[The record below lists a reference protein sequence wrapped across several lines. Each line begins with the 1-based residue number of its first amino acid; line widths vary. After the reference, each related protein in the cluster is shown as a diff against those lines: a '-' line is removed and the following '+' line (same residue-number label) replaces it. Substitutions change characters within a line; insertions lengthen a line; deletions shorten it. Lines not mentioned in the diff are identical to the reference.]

1 MLILMSLMIVVSFLL
16 LLIRYLRTITTYDV
30 DVDDAADDQVVVND
44 DIWEV
49 F

>member
-30 DVDDAADDQVVVND
+30 DADDAADDQVVVND